1 VVDAVFLPA
10 DSFCLT
16 NSKLI
21 GTELRAANIRTIA
34 VVRKYVDDGA
44 LMGLVPDYYEL
55 GKGAAAIVDKHRKG
69 ARLADMAVF
78 TDPKPKMVIN
88 TTTAQALN
96 VKIPEDM
103 LAGATVVH

>member
-1 VVDAVFLPA
+1 
-10 DSFCLT
+10 
-16 NSKLI
+16 
-21 GTELRAANIRTIA
+21 
-34 VVRKYVDDGA
+34 
-44 LMGLVPDYYEL
+44 
-55 GKGAAAIVDKHRKG
+55 
-69 ARLADMAVF
+69 MAVF